1 MRTARPAQRA
11 QGKGRQRLRGDRL
24 PPMHELSKKVTSWRK
39 VELLKQ
45 GRTVKRLLHGFT
57 CQWYHV
63 CRQQP
68 VRVVLVRDPAG
79 TEDELH
85 VVCTDPTLPDAVI
98 VQEFFERWGIED
110 SIEEAKGQMGM
121 EKTRGWC
128 AKTVSRQAPLTMLL
142 GSLVK
147 LWYVQHIPRGR
158 HWQPAAL
165 PWYPHKRGPSFRD
178 MLAALRKAIWRQR
191 LLGKLHPPSKL
202 NDLDHAL
209 LFVVCEAA

>member
-1 MRTARPAQRA
+1 MRTALPAQRA

-98 VQEFFERWGIED
+98 
-110 SIEEAKGQMGM
+110 